1 MKCISKKLL
10 CILCTASFLL
20 TGCGTEKALL
30 NEYNTSYNHS
40 YTNTDVKVN
49 ADYFATGHYAQIEH
63 TESGHL
69 LKNIEPFLRYSITSC
84 NFSQILT
91 IAKVSSLQYSK
102 RWFL

>member
-1 MKCISKKLL
+1 MKSLGAFALSEKSQKDGLHPKKKLPKKK
-10 CILCTASFLL
+10 
-20 TGCGTEKALL
+20 GKK
-30 NEYNTSYNHS
+30 TS
-40 YTNTDVKVN
+40 
-49 ADYFATGHYAQIEH
+49 HYISCPRESK
-63 TESGHL
+63 SGHL